1 MTWKQ
6 KLVMVTELTF
16 FDRFGHKIRF
26 SSSSSRKYNE
36 QQKKIDE
43 SYVCCT
49 GADLLQPH
57 NFSYYTRLHDF

>member
-43 SYVCCT
+43 S
-49 GADLLQPH
+49 
-57 NFSYYTRLHDF
+57 